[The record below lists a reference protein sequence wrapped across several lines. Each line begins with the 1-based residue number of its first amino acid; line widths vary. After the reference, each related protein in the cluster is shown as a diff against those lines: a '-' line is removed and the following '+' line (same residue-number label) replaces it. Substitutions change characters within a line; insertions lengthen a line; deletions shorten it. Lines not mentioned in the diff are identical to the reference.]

1 MSDTS
6 TDTNSRSSSFNDGA
20 EAILIAAGLAISTF
34 SSAPGS
40 CTPETP
46 HSQHSHDYYPCHGG
60 QAHGQGLPSYSCGCY
75 RRTYRRTEVVP
86 AFALANALADVSE
99 HQGLQRDVDSLSTQ
113 DGGHSSDSKFR
124 PLKRKRS
131 MTASES
137 VSVGGTTPRC
147 FGQNLTNVQRAQSVP
162 ALEAPKRRKL
172 GKPFEFDGTHETSTL
187 NAVKRLEAAI
197 DRQTEVLS
205 KIYRVLEGSAK

>member
-6 TDTNSRSSSFNDGA
+6 TDTDSRSSSFNNGA
-20 EAILIAAGLAISTF
+20 EAILIAAGLATSPYP
-34 SSAPGS
+34 SARGS

-46 HSQHSHDYYPCHGG
+46 HSQHSHDYYPCLGG

-75 RRTYRRTEVVP
+75 RRTEVEP

-99 HQGLQRDVDSLSTQ
+99 RQGLQRVQWPPQIMHSILTVLFQDVDSLSTQ
-113 DGGHSSDSKFR
+113 DGGHSGDSKFR

-137 VSVGGTTPRC
+137 VSVGGTVSWTDLV
-147 FGQNLTNVQRAQSVP
+147 FHVSG
-162 ALEAPKRRKL
+162 
-172 GKPFEFDGTHETSTL
+172 
-187 NAVKRLEAAI
+187 
-197 DRQTEVLS
+197 
-205 KIYRVLEGSAK
+205 

>member
-6 TDTNSRSSSFNDGA
+6 TDANSRSSSFNDGA
-20 EAILIAAGLAISTF
+20 EAFLIAAGLATSTF

-99 HQGLQRDVDSLSTQ
+99 HQGLQRVQWPPQIMHSILTVLFQDVDSLSTQ
-113 DGGHSSDSKFR
+113 DGGHSGDSKFR

-137 VSVGGTTPRC
+137 VSVGGTVSWTDLV
-147 FGQNLTNVQRAQSVP
+147 FHVSG
-162 ALEAPKRRKL
+162 
-172 GKPFEFDGTHETSTL
+172 
-187 NAVKRLEAAI
+187 
-197 DRQTEVLS
+197 
-205 KIYRVLEGSAK
+205 